1 MVGMIFLKLKD
12 FKMSRLF
19 TFGCSFTSW
28 PWPTWS
34 DIIAY
39 ELDIPYYNWGL
50 SGTGNASIHARMVEC
65 DILHSFNEDD
75 IILAVWSTW
84 SREDRYNVKTTRL
97 DRPGWSSTGDIFQN
111 SYYDKHFIDSYWSLS
126 NDIMKNSTAIISA
139 NRMFDIKFNG
149 HISTPLINLHNDTAL
164 NFNDE
169 ERELA
174 LFYEDHIPNDG
185 EYVIGKHSCRYQN
198 INDCHPDII
207 SHLDYVVE
215 YICPKL
221 NMTLSNKTVDFF
233 TGMHYHLVDF
243 TNNFVNIRQ
252 TEKTHWARLAPT
264 VLESYGWTNARQ
276 KIRGF

>member
-1 MVGMIFLKLKD
+1 
-12 FKMSRLF
+12 MSRLF

-28 PWPTWS
+28 PWPTWA
-34 DIIAY
+34 DIIAH
-39 ELDIPYYNWGL
+39 DFNIPYYNWGL

-84 SREDRYNVKTTRL
+84 SREDRFSVKKTRMN
-97 DRPGWSSTGDIFQN
+97 RPGWSSTGDVHIN
-111 SYYDKHFIDSYWSLS
+111 YDKHFIDNYWSLS
-126 NDIMKNSTAIISA
+126 NDVMKNSTAIISA

-164 NFNDE
+164 NFNDG

-174 LFYEDHIPNDG
+174 SFYEEHIPNDG
-185 EYVIGKHSCRYQN
+185 EYVIGKHTCSYQN
-198 INDCHPDII
+198 INDGHPDII
-207 SHLDYVVE
+207 SHLNYVVE
-215 YICPKL
+215 YVCPKL

-243 TNNFVNIRQ
+243 AKNLTIK
-252 TEKTHWARLAPT
+252 EKHSMAADPAKHWGIVFPT
-264 VLESYGWTNARQ
+264 ICQAYGWTNAFQR
-276 KIRGF
+276 IRGF